1 MAILSSLL
9 RIAAK
14 AEGQGAIQGL
24 AGAIGGV
31 SKAGTMASKSLG
43 GLAQAA
49 SMQGLGG
56 AFSRLIPLLSV
67 GGIVAMAKSTIDAAD
82 ALDDMSER
90 TGVSVEML
98 ARFKKA
104 AALSGTSI
112 ETVEKG
118 LTRLARA
125 MSAAASN
132 SRVSELTKAD
142 MDRAVEAVRSG
153 ERRQVEAVE
162 RAANERLQAVQEESG
177 QRMAE
182 LNRRYRN
189 EERILDDRFDDRRSA
204 EERAAERETNAVEKS
219 IQRRFDALRRGI
231 QRDER
236 LGEDAKEQQ
245 LQQLQDA
252 EDAQL
257 DAVRQ
262 GAAEQRRARER
273 ALRDQQQQQQ
283 DAIDERKRREEA
295 ALKASMEAQT
305 SEIKAGT
312 AAQVAAFKAA
322 ADAREKAIKGTN
334 ANELSQQMEE
344 LGLSGKAAS
353 ETFRQLGVAVTDAS
367 GKLRNPADVMLDV
380 GDALA
385 KIPQEAK
392 RTELAMKLLGRGGTE
407 LIPMF
412 LMGSKAIREIAV
424 SMTTQFAAAA
434 DKYQKQLVDLQ
445 GKVGKLGVDLA
456 FILLPALID
465 ITSAVTDAVKAFNA
479 LPGWVKGSTLA
490 FVGLSL
496 VLVPLVKIFQAIAW
510 IGGAISNLKIGAT
523 IAGWL
528 GAAGPAIITI
538 KGLIAGVISWVTTVA
553 FPAVVA
559 FFSGPVGWAILA
571 VALVTLLIT
580 FRKQIGD
587 FLAWLL
593 NIFSSAMQA
602 IANAGYSI
610 GETIKFVLGEAWKM
624 ISNSIKNTTSG
635 AVQFLQNIWQSF
647 VGWFGITIIKPVL
660 NLWNGFTGAVRG
672 GMKSAAD
679 FIKGIWDNIV
689 RNITGAVNAIA
700 SAIRSLLR
708 PVIDAVNTAIRGF
721 NSVSGRVSG
730 FTVSEIPAFA
740 QGAVVTKPTVA
751 LLGDGG
757 EPEYVVPK
765 SKAAGFAT
773 RYLQGEGRSAAG
785 GGGSLTA
792 PSINITTGPVM
803 QDQTGQRWATV
814 DDLERVAVAARDGT
828 LALLRNPQARRAL
841 GIA

>member
-9 RIAAK
+9 KITAR

-31 SKAGTMASKSLG
+31 SKAGMTASKSLG

-67 GGIVAMAKSTIDAAD
+67 GGIVAMAKSTIDAGD
-82 ALDDMSER
+82 AFYDMSQR

-98 ARFKKA
+98 ARFKRA

-112 ETVEKG
+112 EAVEKG

-125 MSAAASN
+125 MSAAASS
-132 SRVSELTKAD
+132 SRVGEMTKED

-153 ERRQVEAVE
+153 ERNQVAAVE
-162 RAANERLQAVQEESG
+162 RAADERLEAISRESD
-177 QRMAE
+177 QRLAE

-189 EERILDDRFDDRRSA
+189 EQRILDDRFDDRRSA
-204 EERAAERETNAVEKS
+204 EERAAERETNQVEKGV
-219 IQRRFDALRRGI
+219 QRRFDALRRGI

-236 LGEDAKEQQ
+236 LGEDARDRQ
-245 LQQLQDA
+245 LQQLQDQ

-262 GAAEQRRARER
+262 GAADQRRARER
-273 ALRDQQQQQQ
+273 ALRDQQQLQQ
-283 DAIDERKRREEA
+283 DAIDDRKRREEQ
-295 ALKASMEAQT
+295 ALKAAMEAQT
-305 SEIKAGT
+305 SEVRAGT

-322 ADAREKAIKGTN
+322 ADAREQAIRGTN

-353 ETFRQLGVAVTDAS
+353 AVFNELKVSVVDAA

-392 RTELAMKLLGRGGTE
+392 RTELAMKLLGRGGME

-412 LMGSKAIREIAV
+412 LMGSKAIREMAV
-424 SMTTQFAAAA
+424 SMTIQFAAAA
-434 DKYQKQLVDLQ
+434 DKYSDQLIGLQ
-445 GKVGKLGVDLA
+445 GKVGKLGVALA
-456 FILLPALID
+456 FRLLPHLID
-465 ITSAVTDAVKAFNA
+465 TTIAVIDAVEAFNA
-479 LPGWVKGSTLA
+479 LPDWVKGTTLA
-490 FVGLSL
+490 FIGLSL
-496 VLVPLVKIFQAIAW
+496 ALAPIVKIFQALAW
-510 IGGAISNLKIGAT
+510 IGGAIGGLKIGAT
-523 IAGWL
+523 ITGWL
-528 GAAGPAIITI
+528 GAAGPAIIGI
-538 KGLIAGVISWVTTVA
+538 KALIGNLITWITTVA
-553 FPAVVA
+553 IPWLIAFIASPLGLALIAVAIVAAIVVWRKEIGA
-559 FFSGPVGWAILA
+559 FFAWVGQGIAYAVDGIAYGIKGGFGILA
-571 VALVTLLIT
+571 DWFNKNVTSPLSKLWNSFTTLVVGNL
-580 FRKQIGD
+580 Q
-587 FLAWLL
+587 
-593 NIFSSAMQA
+593 
-602 IANAGYSI
+602 NAGN
-610 GETIKFVLGEAWKM
+610 FV
-624 ISNSIKNTTSG
+624 
-635 AVQFLQNIWQSF
+635 
-647 VGWFGITIIKPVL
+647 
-660 NLWNGFTGAVRG
+660 
-672 GMKSAAD
+672 
-679 FIKGIWDNIV
+679 KGIWDSIV
-689 RNITGAVNAIA
+689 KKITGAVNAIA

>member
-9 RIAAK
+9 RITAK

-67 GGIVAMAKSTIDAAD
+67 GGIVAMAKSTIDAGD
-82 ALDDMSER
+82 AFYDMSQR

-98 ARFKKA
+98 ARFKRA

-112 ETVEKG
+112 EAVEKG

-125 MSAAASN
+125 MSAAASS
-132 SRVSELTKAD
+132 SRVGEMTKED

-162 RAANERLQAVQEESG
+162 RAADERLQAVQDESD

-189 EERILDDRFDDRRSA
+189 EQRILDDRFDDRRSA
-204 EERAAERETNAVEKS
+204 EERAAERETNQVEKG

-236 LGEDAKEQQ
+236 LGEDARDRQ
-245 LQQLQDA
+245 LQQLQDQ

-262 GAAEQRRARER
+262 GAADQRRERER
-273 ALRDQQQQQQ
+273 ALRDQQQLQQ
-283 DAIDERKRREEA
+283 DAIDDRKRQEES
-295 ALKASMEAQT
+295 ALKAAMEAQT

-322 ADAREKAIKGTN
+322 ADAREQAIKGTN

-353 ETFRQLGVAVTDAS
+353 ETFRQLGVAVTDAA
-367 GKLRNPADVMLDV
+367 GRLRNPADVMLDV
-380 GDALA
+380 GDALNRIEDPA
-385 KIPQEAK
+385 R
-392 RTELAMKLLGRGGTE
+392 RTELAMKLLGRGGNE

-412 LMGSKAIREIAV
+412 LMGSKAIRGMAV
-424 SMTTQFAAAA
+424 SMTSEFAKAA
-434 DKYQKQLVDLQ
+434 DQYQDQLIGLS
-445 GKVGKLGVDLA
+445 GKVGRLGIDLA
-456 FILLPALID
+456 IVLLPALIK
-465 ITSAVTDAVKAFNA
+465 ITEAVTDAVTAFNA
-479 LPGWVKGSTLA
+479 MPGWLKATTLA
-490 FVGLSL
+490 VVGLSL
-496 VLVPLVKIFQAIAW
+496 VLPTLISLLANLAIVA
-510 IGGAISNLKIGAT
+510 GALGALGLGAT

-528 GAAGPAIITI
+528 GAAGPAIIGI
-538 KGLIAGVISWVTTVA
+538 KALIGGLITWITTVAIPGLIAFIASPLGLALIAVA
-553 FPAVVA
+553 IVAAIVVWRKEIGA
-559 FFSGPVGWAILA
+559 FFAWVGQGIAYAVDGIAYGIKGGFGILA
-571 VALVTLLIT
+571 DWFNKNVTSPLSKLWNSFTTLVVGNL
-580 FRKQIGD
+580 Q
-587 FLAWLL
+587 
-593 NIFSSAMQA
+593 
-602 IANAGYSI
+602 NAGN
-610 GETIKFVLGEAWKM
+610 FV
-624 ISNSIKNTTSG
+624 
-635 AVQFLQNIWQSF
+635 
-647 VGWFGITIIKPVL
+647 
-660 NLWNGFTGAVRG
+660 
-672 GMKSAAD
+672 
-679 FIKGIWDNIV
+679 KGIWDSIV
-689 RNITGAVNAIA
+689 KKITGAVNAIA

-740 QGAVVTKPTVA
+740 QGGVVTRPTMA

-785 GGGSLTA
+785 GGGSFTA
-792 PSINITTGPVM
+792 PSINITTGPVQ

-814 DDLERVAVAARDGT
+814 EDVERVAVATRDGT

-841 GIA
+841 GMA

>member
-9 RIAAK
+9 KITAR
-14 AEGQGAIQGL
+14 AEGQGALQGL

-31 SKAGTMASKSLG
+31 SKAGNVASKSLG

-67 GGIVAMAKSTIDAAD
+67 GGIVAMAKNTIDAAD
-82 ALDDMSER
+82 ALDDMSQR

-112 ETVEKG
+112 EAVEKG

-132 SRVSELTKAD
+132 SRLGEMTKED
-142 MDRAVEAVRSG
+142 MDRAVEAVRTG
-153 ERRQVEAVE
+153 ERIQVAAVE
-162 RAANERLQAVQEESG
+162 RAADERLEAISRESD
-177 QRMAE
+177 QRLAE

-189 EERILDDRFDDRRSA
+189 EQRILDDRFDDRRSA
-204 EERAAERETNAVEKS
+204 EERAAEREVNAVEKS

-236 LGEDAKEQQ
+236 LGEDARERQ
-245 LQQLQDA
+245 LQQLQDQ

-262 GAAEQRRARER
+262 GAADQRRARER
-273 ALRDQQQQQQ
+273 ALRDQQQLQQ
-283 DAIDERKRREEA
+283 DAIDDRKRREET
-295 ALKASMEAQT
+295 ALKAAMEAQT

-322 ADAREKAIKGTN
+322 ADAREQAIKGTN

-353 ETFRQLGVAVTDAS
+353 ETFRQLGVAVTDAA
-367 GKLRNPADVMLDV
+367 GRLRNPADVMLDV

-412 LMGSKAIREIAV
+412 LMGSKAIREMAV

-456 FILLPALID
+456 FVLLPALID

-479 LPGWVKGSTLA
+479 LPGWVKGTTLA

-496 VLVPLVKIFQAIAW
+496 VLAPLVKIFQAIAW
-510 IGGAISNLKIGAT
+510 IGGAIGGLKIGAT

-528 GAAGPAIITI
+528 GLAAPAIAGI
-538 KGLIAGVISWVTTVA
+538 KALISGLIAWITGVAIPALVAFVASPLGLALIAVAIVAAIVIWRKEIGAFFTWIGQGIAYAVNGAVYGITTGLGILADWFSKNVTT
-553 FPAVVA
+553 PL
-559 FFSGPVGWAILA
+559 S
-571 VALVTLLIT
+571 
-580 FRKQIGD
+580 
-587 FLAWLL
+587 
-593 NIFSSAMQA
+593 
-602 IANAGYSI
+602 
-610 GETIKFVLGEAWKM
+610 
-624 ISNSIKNTTSG
+624 
-635 AVQFLQNIWQSF
+635 
-647 VGWFGITIIKPVL
+647 
-660 NLWNGFTGAVRG
+660 NLWNSFTDLVIGS
-672 GMKSAAD
+672 MQKAANYVL
-679 FIKGIWDNIV
+679 GIWSNI
-689 RNITGAVNAIA
+689 VNAINGA
-700 SAIRSLLR
+700 VSAVANAVRSLLR
-708 PVIDAVNTAIRGF
+708 PVIGAVNAAIRGF
-721 NSVSGRVSG
+721 NSISGRVTG
-730 FTVSEIPAFA
+730 VTIGQVPAFA
-740 QGAVVTKPTVA
+740 AGGVVTRPTLAMV
-751 LLGDGG
+751 GDGG
-757 EPEYVVPK
+757 EPEYIVPQ
-765 SKAAGFAT
+765 SRAAGFAT
-773 RYLQGEGRSAAG
+773 RYLADNGPTASG
-785 GGGSLTA
+785 GSGGSLAA
-792 PSINITTGPVM
+792 PAINITTGPVM
-803 QDQTGQRWATV
+803 QDQTGQRWATL
-814 DDLERVAVAARDGT
+814 DDLERVAVATRDGT

-841 GIA
+841 GMA